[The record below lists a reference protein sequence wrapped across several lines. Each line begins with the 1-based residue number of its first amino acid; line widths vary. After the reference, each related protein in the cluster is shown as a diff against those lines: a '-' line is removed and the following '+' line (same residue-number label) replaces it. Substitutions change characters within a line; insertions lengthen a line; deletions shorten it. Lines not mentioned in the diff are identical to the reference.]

1 MICAA
6 CLISTKRIPMTN
18 HSQPSTIS
26 YTSVTWR
33 RGLLLA
39 LPVIALLAIM
49 WITGIVGIDL
59 GHHWDEPYNM
69 GYVAT
74 AIRSQVLLPRYY
86 NYPSVMFW
94 LILGSLGPS
103 IPAAMQS
110 EAFQISEYV
119 VGQQFLLQTRIVFL
133 IVSSLA
139 VVWIYLLVLAWRK
152 NWKEALLSASLLG
165 LSWEF
170 SYHIRWVTPDG
181 LMTMFAAL
189 TVLCLVMAMQRP
201 DARMTWLKLA
211 AIGAG
216 LTTGSKY
223 TAALLGLPLML
234 TLFFTW
240 DRKSLW
246 RGLILP
252 AAHLAFIMGL
262 TYLIST
268 PGTVLDPVNFFGGL
282 ALQQRIYSEGHEV
295 HTINAGPEHFLR
307 MMQYFSTVLFSPFAP
322 IALIFF
328 LFMLIGIY
336 ALIKENRK
344 LALVFLSFPVLYVL
358 YFSMQRVMIIR
369 NLMIVF
375 PFWAILAGRGL
386 FYVYERIKSLTVR
399 RVLLAGAAALLVINV
414 GWLFF
419 TAQTI
424 QDRGSDR
431 YSSEFLAY
439 VSEHSDTHYFV
450 TPEIAETLGARAN
463 ADNITVGPPPN
474 GDGIIIYYS
483 LTNNKRCVRANRPE
497 AFIHIFGP
505 REVNYSYYTTWEGD
519 DRILVLAAGQTE
531 KAIKCIFKPYNQTL
545 DDEATP

>member
-1 MICAA
+1 M
-6 CLISTKRIPMTN
+6 
-18 HSQPSTIS
+18 
-26 YTSVTWR
+26 
-33 RGLLLA
+33 LA
-39 LPVIALLAIM
+39 LPVLALLAIM
-49 WITGIVGIDL
+49 LITGIIGIDL
-59 GHHWDEPYNM
+59 GDHWDEPYNI

-94 LILGSLGPS
+94 LILASLAPS
-103 IPAAMQS
+103 IPAAMRS
-110 EAFQISEYV
+110 ETFEISKYV
-119 VGQQFLLQTRIVFL
+119 VSEQFLLQTRIVFL
-133 IVSSLA
+133 VVSSLA
-139 VVWIYLLVLAWRK
+139 VVWVYLLVLAWRK

-189 TVLCLVMAMQRP
+189 TMLCLVIALQRP
-201 DARMTWLKLA
+201 DARMRWLKFA
-211 AIGAG
+211 AIAAG

-246 RGLILP
+246 RGLSLP
-252 AAHLAFIMGL
+252 AAHLMFIMGL

-268 PGTVLDPVNFFGGL
+268 PGTLLDPINFFSGL
-282 ALQQRIYSEGHEV
+282 ALQQRIYSRGHEV
-295 HTINAGPEHFLR
+295 HTVNAGPEHFLR
-307 MMQYFSTVLFSPFAP
+307 MMQYFSTALFSPFAL

-328 LFMLIGIY
+328 VFTLIGIY

-375 PFWAILAGRGL
+375 PFWAILAGHGV
-386 FYVYERIKSLTVR
+386 FYVWGRINNLPLR
-399 RVLLAGAAALLVINV
+399 RALLGGAAALLAVNI

-419 TAQTI
+419 AAQTI
-424 QDRGSDR
+424 LDRGTDR
-431 YSSEFLAY
+431 YRNEFLAY
-439 VSEHSDTHYFV
+439 VGDHAETQFYV
-450 TPEIAETLGARAN
+450 TPEIAKTLGTEVEAA
-463 ADNITVGPPPN
+463 NITVGPPP
-474 GDGIIIYYS
+474 GGSGIIIYYS
-483 LTNNKRCVRANRPE
+483 LANNKRCVRANRPE
-497 AFIHIFGP
+497 TFIRVFGP
-505 REVNYSYYTTWEGD
+505 REINYPYYTTWGGD
-519 DRILVLAAGQTE
+519 ERIIILVAGQPD
-531 KAIKCIFKPYNQTL
+531 KAVQCIFRPYDQP
-545 DDEATP
+545 DEEASP

>member
-1 MICAA
+1 
-6 CLISTKRIPMTN
+6 MTIR
-18 HSQPSTIS
+18 SETSPSPR
-26 YTSVTWR
+26 TSITWR
-33 RGLLLA
+33 RRLLLV
-39 LPVIALLAIM
+39 LPVAALLAIM
-49 WITGIVGIDL
+49 WVTGIMGIDL

-86 NYPSVMFW
+86 NYPSMMFW
-94 LILGSLGPS
+94 LILGSLAPS
-103 IPAAMQS
+103 IPAAMRS
-110 EAFQISEYV
+110 ESFQISEYV
-119 VGQQFLLQTRIVFL
+119 VSQQFLLQTRIVFL

-189 TVLCLVMAMQRP
+189 TVLCLVVAIQRP
-201 DARMTWLKLA
+201 DDCIIWLKLA
-211 AIGAG
+211 AIAAG

-240 DRKSLW
+240 DHKSMW

-252 AAHLAFIMGL
+252 AAHLTFIMVL

-268 PGTVLDPVNFFGGL
+268 PGTILDPVNFFSGL
-282 ALQQRIYSEGHEV
+282 ALQQRIYSRGHEV
-295 HTINAGPEHFLR
+295 HTINAGAEHFLR

-328 LFMLIGIY
+328 VFMLIGIY
-336 ALIKENRK
+336 ALIRENRK

-375 PFWAILAGRGL
+375 PFWAILAGRGV
-386 FYVYERIKSLTVR
+386 FYIGEQINSSTVR
-399 RVLLAGAAALLVINV
+399 RVLLAGAAALLVVNI

-419 TAQTI
+419 AAQTI
-424 QDRGSDR
+424 LDRVTER
-431 YSSEFLAY
+431 YTNEFLKY
-439 VSEHSDTHYFV
+439 LREDPDTHYYV
-450 TPEIAETLGARAN
+450 TAAIAATLGAQAN
-463 ADNITVGPPPN
+463 APNIIVGPPPDDE
-474 GDGIIIYYS
+474 GVIVYYS
-483 LTNNKRCVRANRPE
+483 RTNNRLCVTANRPE
-497 AFIHIFGP
+497 TFIRIFGP
-505 REVNYSYYTTWEGD
+505 REVNYPYYTSWEGD
-519 DRILVLAAGQTE
+519 DRIIMLDADQPAKSVQ
-531 KAIKCIFKPYNQTL
+531 CIFKPQTEQS

>member
-1 MICAA
+1 MTTPSQA
-6 CLISTKRIPMTN
+6 ST
-18 HSQPSTIS
+18 S
-26 YTSVTWR
+26 TSVSFSWR

-39 LPVIALLAIM
+39 LPVLVLLVIM
-49 WITGIVGIDL
+49 WVTGIIGIDL

-94 LILGSLGPS
+94 LIMGSLAPS

-110 EAFQISEYV
+110 EAFEISEFV
-119 VGQQFLLQTRIVFL
+119 ISDHFLLQTRIVFL

-139 VVWIYLLVLAWRK
+139 VVWTYLLVLAWRK
-152 NWKEALLSASLLG
+152 NWKEALLSAALLG

-201 DARMTWLKLA
+201 EARMTWLKFA
-211 AIGAG
+211 AIAAG

-240 DRKSLW
+240 DRESLW

-252 AAHLAFIMGL
+252 AAHLVFIMGL

-268 PGTVLDPVNFFGGL
+268 PGTVLDPVNFFSGL

-307 MMQYFSTVLFSPFAP
+307 MMQYFSTVLFSSFAP

-328 LFMLIGIY
+328 VFMLIGIY
-336 ALIKENRK
+336 ALIRENRK

-358 YFSMQRVMIIR
+358 YFSIQRVMIIR

-386 FYVYERIKSLTVR
+386 FFVGERLKNLTVQ
-399 RVLLAGAAALLVINV
+399 RVLLGGAAALLVINI

-424 QDRGSDR
+424 RDRGSDR
-431 YSSEFLAY
+431 YNDEFLAY
-439 VSEHSDTHYFV
+439 VSDHPETQFFV
-450 TPEIAETLGARAN
+450 TPEIAETLGEHAD
-463 ADNITVGPPPN
+463 ADNITVGPPSN

-483 LTNNKRCVRANRPE
+483 LANNKRCVRANRPE
-497 AFIHIFGP
+497 TFLRIFGP
-505 REVNYSYYTTWEGD
+505 LEVNYPYYTTWEGD
-519 DRILVLAAGQTE
+519 DRILVLAPGQTE
-531 KAIKCIFKPYNQTL
+531 KAVKCIFKPYHQPS
-545 DDEATP
+545 DEEATP